1 MKLLVKV
8 ASLALLGLGVA
19 GCATVETPSRNA
31 PLSAP
36 VLGGAE
42 QAPTRSY
49 DVQDIR
55 IAFPADL
62 RISES
67 NGFYPIADIVWRG
80 DPIGDR
86 RQQIGEM
93 MQTAF
98 QAGTADMDGDT
109 PVVLDVTVRRFHSL
123 TERTRYSV
131 GGVHSI
137 FFDLS
142 IRDAETG
149 TVIEGPRRIDASF
162 PALGGQ
168 AAIRAENAGQTQ
180 KVRIID
186 HLTYLIGTELA
197 PAEPQPDVVV
207 TRAMPTDI
215 SATSGVF
222 R

>member
-8 ASLALLGLGVA
+8 ASLVLLGLGVA

-31 PLSAP
+31 PLTAP
-36 VLGGAE
+36 ALGGAE
-42 QAPTRSY
+42 QTPSRSY

-55 IAFPADL
+55 IVFPGDL
-62 RISES
+62 RVSES

-86 RQQIGEM
+86 RQQIGDLM
-93 MQTAF
+93 MTAF
-98 QAGTADMDGDT
+98 SAGTEDLEGDT

-137 FFDLS
+137 FFDLTV
-142 IRDAETG
+142 RHAETG
-149 TVIEGPRRIDASF
+149 VVLEEARRIDASF

-180 KVRIID
+180 KVRITD
-186 HLTYLIGTELA
+186 HLTYLINTELTTAA
-197 PAEPQPDVVV
+197 PQTGVVV
-207 TRAMPTDI
+207 TRATPTDI

>member
-8 ASLALLGLGVA
+8 ASLVLLGLGVA

-31 PLSAP
+31 PLTAP
-36 VLGGAE
+36 GLGDAE
-42 QAPTRSY
+42 QVQSRSY

-55 IAFPADL
+55 IAFPGDL

-86 RQQIGEM
+86 RQQIGEIM
-93 MQTAF
+93 MTAF
-98 QAGTADMDGDT
+98 TAGTEQMEGDT
-109 PVVLDVTVRRFHSL
+109 PVVLDITVRRFHSL

-137 FFDLS
+137 FFDLTV
-142 IRDAETG
+142 RHAETG
-149 TVIEGPRRIDASF
+149 VILEEPRRIDASF

-180 KVRIID
+180 KVRITD
-186 HLTYLIGTELA
+186 HLTYLIGNELSATA
-197 PAEPQPDVVV
+197 PGPDVVV
-207 TRAMPTDI
+207 TRATPTDI
-215 SATSGVF
+215 SAASGVF